1 MAKTFLQKAKRSE
14 TRPCRAQTQNVFKGM
29 LQQAIKRF
37 FASDFLTS
45 FFNKAGFIVE
55 NFLLSGKS

>member
-14 TRPCRAQTQNVFKGM
+14 TRPCMAQTQNVFNDM

-37 FASDFLTS
+37 FASDLLTP
-45 FFNKAGFIVE
+45 FFNKAGFIVGF
-55 NFLLSGKS
+55 FLLNA

>member
-14 TRPCRAQTQNVFKGM
+14 TRPYRAQTQTVFNGM

-37 FASDFLTS
+37 FALDFLMP
-45 FFNKAGFIVE
+45 FFNKAGFIGE
-55 NFLLSGKS
+55 IFL